1 MLSNMGKKKHGVAMF
16 ACKMSVLSPLLT
28 VRNMA
33 FQEWLKLFVVKHF
46 AKIQH
51 LIYLKN
57 NFKFVKKL

>member
-1 MLSNMGKKKHGVAMF
+1 MLSNMDKKNGVVTF
-16 ACKMSVLSPLLT
+16 ACKMSALLT

-51 LIYLKN
+51 LI
-57 NFKFVKKL
+57 